1 MIQHECEAIW
11 ASAKRGKT
19 CASYD
24 GIWFVLGSWSKIN
37 YGTLSPCA
45 IVHRSGIFFHC
56 VLGRVAIFTLF
67 YFIYPCHTLV
77 TLSSQHKQRNLV
89 WTKGTDA
96 LEGELQSSSEVDFYI
111 DQVKHHDCK
120 CRYLSQP
127 VHTTPEELANAAL
140 FLRLCLPSTGI
151 LFRHDIGAFRKPE
164 EFEFE
169 FYCFK

>member
-11 ASAKRGKT
+11 AGAKRGKT

-37 YGTLSPCA
+37 YGTLSSYA
-45 IVHRSGIFFHC
+45 IVR
-56 VLGRVAIFTLF
+56 GRVFFFLLCEVVLQSLRCFILF
-67 YFIYPCHTLV
+67 TLV

-111 DQVKHHDCK
+111 DQVKHHCK

-127 VHTTPEELANAAL
+127 VHTTPEELENAAL
-140 FLRLCLPSTGI
+140 FLRLGLPSTGI

-164 EFEFE
+164 QFEFE

>member
-1 MIQHECEAIW
+1 MW
-11 ASAKRGKT
+11 GN
-19 CASYD
+19 
-24 GIWFVLGSWSKIN
+24 LGWRQARENVRKLRWDLVCTWLLVKNKLRNFILLC
-37 YGTLSPCA
+37 YSPWK
-45 IVHRSGIFFHC
+45 GIFFLLC
-56 VLGRVAIFTLF
+56 QVVLQSLRC
-67 YFIYPCHTLV
+67 FISFTLV

-111 DQVKHHDCK
+111 DQVKHHCK

-127 VHTTPEELANAAL
+127 VHTTPEELENAAL
-140 FLRLCLPSTGI
+140 FLRLGLPSTGI

-164 EFEFE
+164 QFEFE